1 MKKVAVVILNWN
13 GRHYLERFLPT
24 VLASTYQN
32 LDIYIADNA
41 STDDSVL
48 WLQQFM
54 HNRAKQAGDRLT
66 TEHGLFLLQ
75 NDDNYGFA
83 QGYNE
88 ALQHVAADY
97 FVLLNSD
104 VRVAPNWLEPIIA
117 LLDSDAQIAACQ
129 PKILSYDE
137 PQQLEHAGGAG
148 GYIDQFGYPFCR
160 GRVLNICETDTGQ
173 YDEVAEVA
181 WASGTALFIRSE
193 IYRQLNGF
201 DNSFF
206 AHMEEIDLCWRI
218 RRLGYKVMAC
228 PQSVVW
234 HVGGGTLQK
243 SNPFKT
249 YLNFRNNWAM
259 LLKNLPIGRFLLVA
273 QLRFWLDIVALLTFS
288 IKGEWGNAR
297 ALLKAHRHFWSR
309 LGQFWDARRTA
320 QNNIAQ
326 YQQLPDR
333 SQLSGYYKGSII
345 FDFFVRQK
353 KTFKAIMEG

>member
-1 MKKVAVVILNWN
+1 M
-13 GRHYLERFLPT
+13 E
-24 VLASTYQN
+24 Q
-32 LDIYIADNA
+32 
-41 STDDSVL
+41 
-48 WLQQFM
+48 
-54 HNRAKQAGDRLT
+54 
-66 TEHGLFLLQ
+66 
-75 NDDNYGFA
+75 
-83 QGYNE
+83 
-88 ALQHVAADY
+88 
-97 FVLLNSD
+97 
-104 VRVAPNWLEPIIA
+104 
-117 LLDSDAQIAACQ
+117 
-129 PKILSYDE
+129 
-137 PQQLEHAGGAG
+137 GGAEEG
-148 GYIDQFGYPFCR
+148 LDLGIGRFPVKNNTEAATVVNKIINYYSTSAMRDWRNALAFVGDDEDYDIHR

-288 IKGEWGNAR
+288 VKGEWGNAR